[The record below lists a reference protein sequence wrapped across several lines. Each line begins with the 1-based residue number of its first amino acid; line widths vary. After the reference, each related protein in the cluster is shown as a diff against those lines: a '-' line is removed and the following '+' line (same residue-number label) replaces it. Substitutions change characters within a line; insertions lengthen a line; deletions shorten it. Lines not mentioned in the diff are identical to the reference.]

1 MTSAS
6 APLGS
11 PVTPDIRPSVRQT
24 GRGRPWQ
31 ALPLAARRRTWGGL
45 SAALAAVGLVAC
57 AYAPQVGDRH
67 HLPAAIERPSS
78 APSLPPLIE
87 PVPPTPPLGS
97 LPPKPPTFSVSV
109 RDVPVRDFLFA
120 VARDARIN
128 IDIHPA
134 VDGVVTVNAVDQ
146 TLTDILD
153 RLVQQVNMRY
163 ELQGGHLLVLPDEPV
178 LRHYRVDHLNIER
191 TLEATVGAS
200 SAIAGGAGAAGS
212 STEIKTTSQH
222 QFWARLT
229 ENLRDLLRETDKILP
244 GDDAT
249 GASPSGASAGGA
261 STGSSGPAAGPA
273 AAGSSAGGGAAGAAA
288 PAAAAASPAAAAR
301 AAVPRYREAASVI
314 ANPEAGLISVRATHR
329 QHLKVREFLDRV
341 LAQTAQQVFIEATV
355 VEISLFDQYQQGIN
369 WNLFRNDLS
378 LLRFSPNTPDGV
390 LPGGTP
396 GTGSVPSVLTFTPSN
411 AGGSWRLDLALRL
424 LESYGNAR
432 VLSSPRISAVN
443 NQPALLK
450 VTDEIVYFRLTST
463 IQTVEGLPRPI
474 LNVTS
479 TPNTISVGLIL
490 QVTPQ
495 IGQGDEITLALRP
508 TLTSIKGYVDD
519 PAVPVLLAQASQS
532 LELPQVRS
540 QIPLIQT
547 REMESIVKVR
557 SGEVVVLGGL
567 MRDENSNA
575 ADQIPG
581 ASQIPLI
588 GDALRYKQRKNA
600 KSELMIFLRPTVV
613 PAGYGREHLPA
624 SARDM
629 VNRAV
634 SPLPTLPA
642 NPVLLPGQIPTA
654 PTPAPGSEGRLP

>member
-1 MTSAS
+1 
-6 APLGS
+6 
-11 PVTPDIRPSVRQT
+11 
-24 GRGRPWQ
+24 
-31 ALPLAARRRTWGGL
+31 LAG
-45 SAALAAVGLVAC
+45 C

-67 HLPAAIERPSS
+67 HLPATIERPSF
-78 APSLPPLIE
+78 AQSLPPLIE

-200 SAIAGGAGAAGS
+200 SAIAGGAGAGGS

-273 AAGSSAGGGAAGAAA
+273 AAGAGAGGGAAGAAA

-396 GTGSVPSVLTFTPSN
+396 GTGAVPSVLTFSPSN

-463 IQTVEGLPRPI
+463 IQVVEGLPRPV

-479 TPNTISVGLIL
+479 TPNTISVGLVM

-532 LELPQVRS
+532 LALPQVRS

-642 NPVLLPGQIPTA
+642 NPVLLPGQTPTA